1 MIRRWGL
8 RTLLWLAVAM
18 VVTWPASLSPATT
31 LIGHPDVDV
40 WNHAWGYWFIPHQL
54 SQLSWP
60 FSTELIGVPQGG
72 DLYFIDLLGAVLG
85 APLCWL
91 FGPAVAYNG
100 VMIARLAAAGLA
112 GQALAESVLGRG
124 PHTMVAGTGLVTLP
138 FLLSE
143 MSNGISEVIAIHW
156 IVWVLWAGWT
166 AIQAPTRA
174 NWIRLGILG
183 GMATIASFYY
193 GLVSAMVLAVLYLA
207 VHGRGVLG
215 VLRDGARTASIGLG
229 TWVLVSLPAWLA
241 FQWTLNSGNALIVR
255 PKAFSAGWILDHNA
269 VDPRTYVMPGDFQ
282 SVDLTQYGEAF
293 VHTAY
298 LRWTIIGFAVW
309 GLIRRASLRPWGI
322 AALVSLVMG
331 LGPMLFWGDW
341 VEVAGRR
348 VSLPFYWAQVL
359 GPDVA
364 ITHPLRLSI
373 GGQVITVLLA
383 AGGVAAMGRAIL
395 APAVAL
401 AVALESLL
409 VAPAPWPV
417 PTADARVPQA
427 YTDANIAGPVLDLPG
442 SVGKTMATSRYF
454 WFQTAHERPIPYTPN
469 VRMDSC
475 RDLDVQSAFTDP
487 ALRRDAHTV
496 MEHPAR
502 GPDLYQRSLAK
513 RYGAIVLHTDLEA
526 RADLASAY
534 EPVLTR
540 EFGPPTI
547 DGTLKV
553 WTFKEQP

>member
-1 MIRRWGL
+1 M
-8 RTLLWLAVAM
+8 
-18 VVTWPASLSPATT
+18 
-31 LIGHPDVDV
+31 
-40 WNHAWGYWFIPHQL
+40 
-54 SQLSWP
+54 
-60 FSTELIGVPQGG
+60 
-72 DLYFIDLLGAVLG
+72 
-85 APLCWL
+85 
-91 FGPAVAYNG
+91 
-100 VMIARLAAAGLA
+100 
-112 GQALAESVLGRG
+112 
-124 PHTMVAGTGLVTLP
+124 
-138 FLLSE
+138 
-143 MSNGISEVIAIHW
+143 
-156 IVWVLWAGWT
+156 
-166 AIQAPTRA
+166 
-174 NWIRLGILG
+174 
-183 GMATIASFYY
+183 
-193 GLVSAMVLAVLYLA
+193 
-207 VHGRGVLG
+207 
-215 VLRDGARTASIGLG
+215 LRDGARTASIGLG

-496 MEHPAR
+496 VEHPAR